1 MVENGSGNHYVWEEV
16 MALTKK
22 AERTKARLLAS
33 AKKLIGEKGFDQVSV
48 EDITKDSGVAK
59 GTFYHYFKCKED
71 VVGEL
76 SFQSC
81 EATTER
87 SIHYDGPVAERCFF
101 YVTALCRDAAWAGVR
116 LVRQWIRET
125 MESEEEDSEAK
136 SALYNIYNAL
146 MDICAVHQ
154 GEGPGELTKDAPVD
168 TLAKLMMSHL
178 FGALTI
184 WCMMN
189 GSFNLAEDSLD
200 YMRIDIMNLL
210 EPYTIKE

>member
-1 MVENGSGNHYVWEEV
+1 

-48 EDITKDSGVAK
+48 EDITRDSGVAK

-81 EATTER
+81 AATTEK
-87 SIHYDGPVAERCFF
+87 SIHYDGSVAERCFF

-125 MESEEEDSEAK
+125 MESEKEDSEAK

-146 MDICAVHQ
+146 MDICTVHQ
-154 GEGPGELTKDAPVD
+154 GKALGIDEGCAGGYAGEADVEPSFRRPHGVVHDERFLQPGRGL
-168 TLAKLMMSHL
+168 
-178 FGALTI
+178 
-184 WCMMN
+184 
-189 GSFNLAEDSLD
+189 LD
-200 YMRIDIMNLL
+200 YMRIDIMNLM